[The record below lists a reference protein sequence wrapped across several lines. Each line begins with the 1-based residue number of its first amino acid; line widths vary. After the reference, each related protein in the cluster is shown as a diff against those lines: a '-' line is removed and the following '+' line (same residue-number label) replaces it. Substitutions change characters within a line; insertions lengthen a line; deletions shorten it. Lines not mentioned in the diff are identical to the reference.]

1 MRRKLTTTAG
11 YLSWPASAAPCVVPI
26 DAPPPSCW
34 RLSFLARTTPSTRSW
49 APAVPVGLSR
59 STSAASGRP
68 PQPGLLG
75 PGEADGTRA
84 GVRRPAA
91 APAPPKTVGLERAR
105 SDRGPARPAPWWRS
119 CGQRRTSHPRS
130 LRPPAGERPGARPCR
145 HDAPTGAPV
154 PQSHSP
160 GDGGARSRGHERARR
175 GRRAPGRGG
184 ATAGISGLVALV
196 VPPGLGRPGRESA
209 TRWRTSTGS
218 GPRRSRSA
226 VQPAWP
232 AMGPPRSGRSR
243 STRVSLSRSR
253 GS

>member
-1 MRRKLTTTAG
+1 MHPFRTGLTSGAGMRRKLNTTAG

-84 GVRRPAA
+84 GVRRHAA
-91 APAPPKTVGLERAR
+91 APAPPKAVGLERAR
-105 SDRGPARPAPWWRS
+105 SDRGRARPAPWWRR

-130 LRPPAGERPGARPCR
+130 LRPPAGERPGTRPCR
-145 HDAPTGAPV
+145 HDAPPEL
-154 PQSHSP
+154 
-160 GDGGARSRGHERARR
+160 RSLKAIPLATVERVREDM
-175 GRRAPGRGG
+175 
-184 ATAGISGLVALV
+184 SELV
-196 VPPGLGRPGRESA
+196 VYDGPLAEVARQLGY
-209 TRWRTSTGS
+209 
-218 GPRRSRSA
+218 
-226 VQPAWP
+226 
-232 AMGPPRSGRSR
+232 
-243 STRVSLSRSR
+243 RVLSPS
-253 GS
+253 